1 VTLPRQPPLYPA
13 AERDLETGARTLGT
27 PLGGETAARLLAY
40 AALLIRW
47 NRAYNLTAIRDP
59 RAILARHLL
68 DSLSIRPWVR
78 APRLLDVG
86 TGPGLPG
93 IPLALADPGLHVTL
107 LDANGKKVRF
117 CRQCVMELGLTNVE
131 VVQAR
136 VESYRPARGFD
147 SVTTRAFA
155 DLHAVVRSC
164 LPLLVPGGRLLAM
177 KGVAPGPEET
187 EALRAA
193 GLQVEV
199 QRLQVPGVDEERH
212 LVQVCPRDP

>member
-1 VTLPRQPPLYPA
+1 MTLPPQPPLYPA

-68 DSLSIRPWVR
+68 DSLSILPWVR
-78 APRLLDVG
+78 GPRLLDVG

-93 IPLALADPGLHVTL
+93 IPLALADPGLSVTL

-117 CRQCVMELGLTNVE
+117 CRQCVIELGLTNVE

-155 DLHAVVRSC
+155 DLHEVVRSC
-164 LPLLVPGGRLLAM
+164 L
-177 KGVAPGPEET
+177 
-187 EALRAA
+187 
-193 GLQVEV
+193 
-199 QRLQVPGVDEERH
+199 VPGVDEERH